1 MNSYQ
6 ILGLIIILLC
16 LYNIYVTEKYSNLRM
31 KLHNKF
37 LDLIIKKNKEII
49 KLEKQLDVV
58 SNQYL
63 KLREDYFNQE
73 KIVKALE
80 DELFKYTD
88 NFQKEWNQKYE
99 G

>member
-1 MNSYQ
+1 MNGYQ
-6 ILGLIIILLC
+6 ILGLIIIALC
-16 LYNIYVTEKYSNLRM
+16 LYNIYIMEKYTNLEM
-31 KLHNKF
+31 KLHNKYK
-37 LDLIIKKNKEII
+37 DLIIKKNKEID
-49 KLEKQLDVV
+49 KLEKQIDLLSD
-58 SNQYL
+58 QYL

-73 KIVKALE
+73 KIIKALE